1 MRRFLKK
8 TIRLLSSRLLWFAL
22 LMASQFI
29 ILILAA
35 FYFSND
41 VHVLFLLLAM
51 SFCAVLFVA
60 TREESPD
67 YKLSW
72 MLIICVFPLAGG
84 ILYLIF
90 GKKKI
95 GKIASRKILQTR
107 DLGHYDIE
115 DITREELEGIDES
128 EARQMSYIYQT
139 SGYAP
144 AKNTSVRYFAFGDD
158 FFNDLIN
165 EIEKAEKFIFIEYFI
180 LAPGKVWDTI
190 LEILRRKSREGVLIR
205 ILYDDLGSINVL
217 PAGYA
222 QKLRAMGFEAYT
234 FNPLALH
241 MNPRLN
247 YRDHRKIFNIDGN
260 VCYSGGLNLADEYT
274 NDIIRFAY
282 WKDNAMKISGQA
294 VWNFTMMFLLVWK
307 AITKKEED
315 FSLFRPS
322 VSVPSDGYVQPFA
335 DSPFDERAIARN
347 VYLQAINNARQY
359 VWMVSPYLIL
369 DSEITTALSI
379 AAASG
384 VDVRIVTPHYAD
396 KKSVH
401 EVTRSVYKRLVSQGV
416 RIYEFT
422 PGFIHSK
429 TLVADD
435 KIALVGT
442 ANLDYRSFYLH
453 FELSVLFAGGT
464 VIKSVKDDTIYALER
479 SDEQTMEKV
488 VKVSFFRRLVRTFFG
503 FFATAL

>member
-8 TIRLLSSRLLWFAL
+8 IIRLLSSRLLWFAL
-22 LMASQFI
+22 LMASQFVV
-29 ILILAA
+29 LVLAA

-41 VHVLFLLLAM
+41 IHVLFILLAL

-95 GKIASRKILQTR
+95 GKFASRKILQTR

-115 DITREELEGIDES
+115 DISQEDIAGIDEA
-128 EARQMSYIYQT
+128 EVRQMSYIYQA

-144 AKNTSVRYFAFGDD
+144 SRNTSAKYFSFGDD
-158 FFNDLIN
+158 FVNDLLR
-165 EIEKAEKFIFIEYFI
+165 EIEKAEKYIFIEYFI
-180 LAPGKVWDTI
+180 LAPGRVWDSI
-190 LEILRRKSREGVLIR
+190 LELLRKKSREGVLVR

-260 VCYSGGLNLADEYT
+260 VCYSGGLNLSDEYT

-282 WKDNAMKISGQA
+282 WKDNAIKICGEA
-294 VWNFTMMFLLVWK
+294 VWNFTLMFLLVWK
-307 AITKKEED
+307 AISGKEED

-322 VSVPSDGYVQPFA
+322 LTMPPDGYVQPFA
-335 DSPFDERAIARN
+335 DSPFDETAIARN

-359 VWMVSPYLIL
+359 VWIVSPYLIL
-369 DSEITTALSI
+369 DSEMTTALSI

-401 EVTRSVYKRLVSQGV
+401 EVTRSAYKRLVSQGV

-453 FELSVLFAGGT
+453 FELSVLFAGSS

-488 VKVSFFRRLVRTFFG
+488 VKVSFLRRLIRTFFG